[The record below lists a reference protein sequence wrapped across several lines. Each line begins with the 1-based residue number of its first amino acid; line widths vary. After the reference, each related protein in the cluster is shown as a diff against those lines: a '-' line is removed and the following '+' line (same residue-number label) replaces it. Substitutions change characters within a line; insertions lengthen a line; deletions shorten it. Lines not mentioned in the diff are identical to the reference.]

1 MAWQAWAR
9 ASLRQRLLAAT
20 LVALVLALGVA
31 GVLLNELFREQAQ
44 RQFDATL
51 RVHLDALTARLEFS
65 PEGAPQVNTTTWA
78 DPRWNQPL
86 SGLYWQIDA
95 LPVSATGV
103 GVLRSRS
110 LWDAALAAPADALLG
125 GTVHAHTVP
134 GPGGEPVRLLERSVQ
149 SVALP
154 GTPATVWRLMVAAD
168 TTDTQQAAARFGR
181 ALALALGVLALL
193 LGLAA
198 WAQVAV
204 GLAPLRA
211 LQQALAAVHAGSSP
225 RVQGQFPQEVQPMVE
240 SLNAVLDRNEALL
253 TRART
258 QAGNL
263 AHALKTP
270 LATLAQ
276 AASQP
281 PAEVADNANTAANAA
296 NAALCSLVREQVAQA
311 RQQVDWHLARARAAG
326 PQAGLA
332 PVPVAPVVAGLLRV
346 MGRVHAAR
354 GLALTEALPTN
365 LPAFA
370 GEAQD
375 LQEMLGNLLDNAC
388 KWARRQV
395 VIQAEAVPGAV
406 PPRLRITVQDDGPG
420 IAEPL
425 RAQALARG
433 QRLDERMPGD
443 GLGLAIVQELAT
455 LYGGQ
460 LQLQRAALGG
470 LAALL
475 DLPAAALPPRP
486 PKAP

>member
-1 MAWQAWAR
+1 MTGQAWAR

-20 LVALVLALGVA
+20 LVAVVLALGVA
-31 GVLLNELFREQAQ
+31 GVLLNGLFREQAQ

-51 RVHLDALTARLEFS
+51 RVHLDALTARLEFT
-65 PEGAPQVNTTTWA
+65 PEGAPQVNTSTWA

-95 LPVSATGV
+95 LPASPKGV
-103 GVLRSRS
+103 GMLRSRS
-110 LWDAALAAPADALLG
+110 LWDAALDAPFDALTA

-149 SVALP
+149 SPGVP
-154 GTPATVWRLMVAAD
+154 GTAPTPWRLMVAAD
-168 TTDTQQAAARFGR
+168 TADTQHAAARFGR
-181 ALALALGVLALL
+181 ALALALGLLALL
-193 LGLAA
+193 LGAAA
-198 WAQVAV
+198 WAQVSV

-211 LQQALAAVHAGSSP
+211 LQQALAAVKDGSAV
-225 RVQGQFPQEVQPMVE
+225 RVQGQFPHEVQPMVE

-253 TRART
+253 NRART

-276 AASQP
+276 AAST
-281 PAEVADNANTAANAA
+281 ADAAD
-296 NAALCSLVREQVAQA
+296 AALRTLVRDQVAQA

-326 PQAGLA
+326 PLAGLA
-332 PVPVAPVVAGLLRV
+332 QVPVAPVVAGLLRV
-346 MGRVHAAR
+346 MQRVHAER
-354 GLALTEALPTN
+354 GLALTEALPPD

-375 LQEMLGNLLDNAC
+375 LQEMIGNLLDNAC
-388 KWARRQV
+388 KWARGHV
-395 VIQAEAVPGAV
+395 VIQAQAVPGAT

-425 RAQALARG
+425 LAQALARG

-443 GLGLAIVQELAT
+443 GLGLAIVQELAA

-475 DLPAAALPPRP
+475 ELPAAPLQPPQPRTP
-486 PKAP
+486 